1 MKSSTKLIILL
12 SITILVFL
20 GNTTVVFSQKNTD
33 QKQELKTPPKF
44 LKFND
49 SDRVSLQNST
59 QLFKDIFDS
68 SEKTSFISINQ
79 EEDKLG
85 YIHSKNQQYYNNIKV
100 EFGTVTLHSINGM
113 VASISSEFYKIV
125 DLSTEPTISNIQAF
139 NMAVSH
145 TGATAYL
152 WEEEDESNEIGYS
165 KPEGEL
171 LIVPVFEGR
180 TVVMKLA
187 YKFDIY
193 ATDPIYRADVYID
206 AQTGAFILENKK
218 IHHNDIPASGASLY
232 NGNVSFTAD
241 DTSGPYRLRQTA
253 DGDGIETYDMNNGS
267 SYSNASDIT
276 SGSSVF
282 NDPTGVQAHYGAEQ
296 THKYFS
302 GNHGRNSYD
311 NTGTTIKSYVSYG
324 SNYVNAFW
332 NGSVM
337 TYGDGDGVNYGP
349 LVSVDIVGHEITH
362 GVTEYAAN
370 LVYSYESGAL
380 NESFSDI
387 FGEAIEQYATGSND
401 WLMGDQI
408 GAGGSGGALRSM
420 SDPNAKGDPDTYLGD
435 NWYSGSGD
443 NGGVHYN
450 SGVQNFWFYLLTEG
464 GNGTNDNGDS
474 YTVSSLGMDK
484 AGAIAYR
491 NLSIYLGANS
501 QYIDARTGA
510 IQAAID
516 LYGADSAE
524 EIATTNAWY
533 AVGVGGA
540 YGAPAEYCNSAST
553 NINDEYISRVQLGT
567 IDNSSGAQ
575 FYSDF
580 TNQSTD
586 LMEGQSYTI
595 TVTPTWTGQSYSE
608 GYAVWIDYNDD
619 QDFNDAGELVWSKAA
634 STNTPNSG
642 TFTVPT
648 ETAGTAVRIRVSMKY
663 NGIPTACETFNF
675 GEVEDYTVNLGGS
688 VIDTEAPS
696 APTNLT
702 ASNITQTT
710 VDLSWDASNDN
721 VAVTSYDV
729 YQGANLL
736 ENVTGTSLQV
746 TGLIAETA
754 YSFTVYARDGA
765 TNTSDV
771 SNTENVTTLTTINDT
786 EAPSAPTN
794 LTVSNITQTTVDLSW
809 DASTDNVAVTSYDV
823 YQGANLLENVTG
835 TSLQVT
841 GLTAE
846 TAYSFTVYARDDAT
860 NTSDASNTE
869 NVTTQSS
876 GGGDS
881 TVLNE
886 GFFESGWDNWVD
898 GGSDAYR
905 YRGSRAYEGSYA
917 IRLRDNTN
925 SSVMTL
931 SNINV
936 SSYNNINIEFY
947 FYARSMENGEDFWV
961 QYYDGSSWNTIA
973 TYTSGTDF
981 SNNTFY
987 NASVNI
993 SSADYNFPSNSQFRF
1008 RCDASGNN
1016 DQIYIDQVTITGN
1029 SGFSPL
1035 TTYINSLGRDINNIL
1050 GNEGNEIDYES
1061 DFLLYPNPAKSNISI
1076 KLTTESNYITYHIF
1090 NMIGQEVLSG
1100 VLENETIKVDSLQ
1113 AGVYFMKINDGE
1125 EKMIQRFIKE

>member
-12 SITILVFL
+12 SLTILIFL

-44 LKFND
+44 LKFNE

-139 NMAVSH
+139 NKAVSH
-145 TGATAYL
+145 TGAKTYL

-253 DGDGIETYDMNNGS
+253 DGNGIETYDMNNGS

-311 NTGTTIKSYVSYG
+311 NTGTTIKSYISYG

-580 TNQSTD
+580 TNQSTN

-595 TVTPTWTGQSYSE
+595 TVTPTWTGQSFSE

-642 TFTVPT
+642 TFTVPS

-663 NGIPTACETFNF
+663 NGIPAACETFNY

-721 VAVTSYDV
+721 LAVTSYDV
-729 YQGANLL
+729 YQGANL
-736 ENVTGTSLQV
+736 
-746 TGLIAETA
+746 
-754 YSFTVYARDGA
+754 F
-765 TNTSDV
+765 
-771 SNTENVTTLTTINDT
+771 
-786 EAPSAPTN
+786 
-794 LTVSNITQTTVDLSW
+794 
-809 DASTDNVAVTSYDV
+809 
-823 YQGANLLENVTG
+823 ENVTG

-881 TVLNE
+881 TILNE
-886 GFFESGWDNWVD
+886 GFFESGWDGWVD

-905 YRGSRAYEGSYA
+905 YSGSRAYEGSYA

-981 SNNTFY
+981 SNNDFY

-1016 DQIYIDQVTITGN
+1016 DQIFIDQVTITGN

-1035 TTYINSLGRDINNIL
+1035 TTNINSLGRDINNIL

-1090 NMIGQEVLSG
+1090 NMIGQEVLFG
-1100 VLENETIKVDSLQ
+1100 VLRDEAIKVDSLQ
-1113 AGVYFMKINDGE
+1113 AGIYFMKIDDGE
-1125 EKMIQRFIKE
+1125 EQMIQRFIKE

>member
-12 SITILVFL
+12 SITILIFL

-44 LKFND
+44 LKFKE

-100 EFGTVTLHSINGM
+100 EFGTVTLHSISGM

-139 NMAVSH
+139 NKAVSH

-152 WEEEDESNEIGYS
+152 WEDEEESNEIGYS

-180 TVVMKLA
+180 TAVMKLA

-193 ATDPIYRADVYID
+193 VTDPIYRADVYID
-206 AQTGAFILENKK
+206 AQTGEFILENKK

-253 DGDGIETYDMNNGS
+253 DGNGIETYDMNNGTN
-267 SYSNASDIT
+267 YSNASDIT
-276 SGSSVF
+276 SGSTSF

-311 NTGTTIKSYVSYG
+311 NSGTTIKSYVSYN

-349 LVSVDIVGHEITH
+349 LVSLDIVGHEITH

-387 FGEAIEQYATGSND
+387 FGEAIEQYATGAND

-435 NWYSGSGD
+435 LWYSGSGD
-443 NGGVHYN
+443 SGGVHYN

-474 YTVSSLGMDK
+474 YAVSSVGMDK

-491 NLSIYLGANS
+491 NLSVYLGANS

-524 EIATTNAWY
+524 EIATTNAWH

-553 NINDEYISRVQLGT
+553 NNNDEYISRVQLGT
-567 IDNSSGAQ
+567 IDNSSGAE

-663 NGIPTACETFNF
+663 NGIPAACETFNF

-688 VIDTEAPS
+688 TVDTQAPS
-696 APTNLT
+696 APTNLL

-710 VDLSWDASNDN
+710 VDLSWNASTDN
-721 VAVTSYDV
+721 VEVTSYDV
-729 YQGANLL
+729 YQGLTNIGS
-736 ENVTGTSLQV
+736 VTTGTSFQV
-746 TGLIAETA
+746 TE
-754 YSFTVYARDGA
+754 
-765 TNTSDV
+765 
-771 SNTENVTTLTTINDT
+771 
-786 EAPSAPTN
+786 
-794 LTVSNITQTTVDLSW
+794 
-809 DASTDNVAVTSYDV
+809 
-823 YQGANLLENVTG
+823 
-835 TSLQVT
+835 
-841 GLTAE
+841 LTAD

-860 NTSDASNTE
+860 NTSDPSNPE

-905 YRGSRAYEGSYA
+905 YSGSRAYEGSYA

-947 FYARSMENGEDFWV
+947 YYARSMENGEDFWI

-981 SNNTFY
+981 SNNNFY

-993 SSADYNFPSNSQFRF
+993 SSTDYNFTSNTQFRF

-1035 TTYINSLGRDINNIL
+1035 TTYINLLGRDINNIL

-1100 VLENETIKVDSLQ
+1100 VLKNETIKVDGLQ

-1125 EKMIQRFIKE
+1125 EQMIQRFIKE

>member
-12 SITILVFL
+12 SLTILIFL

-44 LKFND
+44 LKFNE

-746 TGLIAETA
+746 TGL
-754 YSFTVYARDGA
+754 
-765 TNTSDV
+765 
-771 SNTENVTTLTTINDT
+771 
-786 EAPSAPTN
+786 
-794 LTVSNITQTTVDLSW
+794 
-809 DASTDNVAVTSYDV
+809 
-823 YQGANLLENVTG
+823 
-835 TSLQVT
+835 
-841 GLTAE
+841 TAE

-981 SNNTFY
+981 SNNDFY

>member
-736 ENVTGTSLQV
+736 ENVT
-746 TGLIAETA
+746 A
-754 YSFTVYARDGA
+754 
-765 TNTSDV
+765 
-771 SNTENVTTLTTINDT
+771 
-786 EAPSAPTN
+786 
-794 LTVSNITQTTVDLSW
+794 
-809 DASTDNVAVTSYDV
+809 
-823 YQGANLLENVTG
+823 

-869 NVTTQSS
+869 NVTTLSS

-886 GFFESGWDNWVD
+886 GFFESGWDGWVD

-905 YRGSRAYEGSYA
+905 YSGSRAYEGSYA

-981 SNNTFY
+981 SNNDFY

-1016 DQIYIDQVTITGN
+1016 DQIFIDQVTITGN

>member
-736 ENVTGTSLQV
+736 ENVT
-746 TGLIAETA
+746 A
-754 YSFTVYARDGA
+754 
-765 TNTSDV
+765 
-771 SNTENVTTLTTINDT
+771 
-786 EAPSAPTN
+786 
-794 LTVSNITQTTVDLSW
+794 
-809 DASTDNVAVTSYDV
+809 
-823 YQGANLLENVTG
+823 

-869 NVTTQSS
+869 NVTTLSS

-886 GFFESGWDNWVD
+886 GFFESGWDGWVD

-905 YRGSRAYEGSYA
+905 YSGSRAYEGSYA

-981 SNNTFY
+981 SNNDFY

>member
-12 SITILVFL
+12 SLTILIFL

-44 LKFND
+44 LKFNE

-68 SEKTSFISINQ
+68 SEKTSFMPINQ

-125 DLSTEPTISNIQAF
+125 DLSTEPTISNTQAF
-139 NMAVSH
+139 NKAVSH
-145 TGATAYL
+145 TGAKTYL

-180 TVVMKLA
+180 TAVMKLA

-253 DGDGIETYDMNNGS
+253 DGNGIETYDMNNGT

-311 NTGTTIKSYVSYG
+311 NTGTTIKSYVSYN

-349 LVSVDIVGHEITH
+349 LVSLDIVGHEITH

-370 LVYSYESGAL
+370 LVYSNESGAL

-387 FGEAIEQYATGSND
+387 FGEAIEQYATGAND
-401 WLMGDQI
+401 WLMGDDI

-420 SDPNAKGDPDTYLGD
+420 SNPNAKGDPDTYFGD
-435 NWYSGSGD
+435 LWYEGTGD

-491 NLSIYLGANS
+491 NLSVYLGANS

-553 NINDEYISRVQLGT
+553 NTNDEYISRVQLGT

-580 TNQSTD
+580 TNQSTN

-595 TVTPTWTGQSYSE
+595 TVTPTWTGQSFSE

-642 TFTVPT
+642 TFTVPS
-648 ETAGTAVRIRVSMKY
+648 ETAVTAVRIRVSMKY
-663 NGIPTACETFNF
+663 NGIPAACETFNY
-675 GEVEDYTVNLGGS
+675 GEVEDYTVNLVGS
-688 VIDTEAPS
+688 VIDTQAPS

-736 ENVTGTSLQV
+736 ENVTGTSIQV
-746 TGLIAETA
+746 TGLTAETA

-765 TNTSDV
+765 TNTSDA
-771 SNTENVTTLTTINDT
+771 SNTENVTTL
-786 EAPSAPTN
+786 
-794 LTVSNITQTTVDLSW
+794 
-809 DASTDNVAVTSYDV
+809 
-823 YQGANLLENVTG
+823 
-835 TSLQVT
+835 
-841 GLTAE
+841 
-846 TAYSFTVYARDDAT
+846 
-860 NTSDASNTE
+860 
-869 NVTTQSS
+869 SS

-886 GFFESGWDNWVD
+886 GFFESGWDGWVD

-905 YRGSRAYEGSYA
+905 YSGSRAYEGSYA

-981 SNNTFY
+981 SNNDFY

-1016 DQIYIDQVTITGN
+1016 DQIFIDQVTITGN

-1090 NMIGQEVLSG
+1090 NMIGKEVLSG

-1113 AGVYFMKINDGE
+1113 AGIYFMKIDDGE
-1125 EKMIQRFIKE
+1125 EQMIQRFIKE

>member
-1 MKSSTKLIILL
+1 MKSPTKLIILL
-12 SITILVFL
+12 SITILIFI
-20 GNTTVVFSQKNTD
+20 GNTTVVFSQEKTD
-33 QKQELKTPPKF
+33 QKQELKSPPKF
-44 LKFND
+44 LKFKE

-100 EFGTVTLHSINGM
+100 EFGTVTLHSISGM

-139 NMAVSH
+139 NKAVSH

-152 WEEEDESNEIGYS
+152 WEDEEESNEIGYS

-180 TVVMKLA
+180 TAVMKLA

-206 AQTGAFILENKK
+206 AQTGEFILENKK

-253 DGDGIETYDMNNGS
+253 DGNGIETYDMNNGTN
-267 SYSNASDIT
+267 YSNASDIT
-276 SGSSVF
+276 SGSTSF

-311 NTGTTIKSYVSYG
+311 NSGTTIKSYVSYN

-349 LVSVDIVGHEITH
+349 LVSLDIVGHEITH
-362 GVTEYAAN
+362 GVTEYSAN

-387 FGEAIEQYATGSND
+387 FGEAIEQYATGAND

-435 NWYSGSGD
+435 LWYSGSGD
-443 NGGVHYN
+443 SGGVHYN

-474 YTVSSLGMDK
+474 YAVSSVGMDK

-491 NLSIYLGANS
+491 NLSVYLGANS

-524 EIATTNAWY
+524 EIATTNAWH

-553 NINDEYISRVQLGT
+553 NNNDEYISRVQLGT
-567 IDNSSGAQ
+567 IDNSSGAE

-663 NGIPTACETFNF
+663 NGIPAACETFNY

-688 VIDTEAPS
+688 TVDTQEPS
-696 APTNLT
+696 APTNLL
-702 ASNITQTT
+702 ASNI
-710 VDLSWDASNDN
+710 S
-721 VAVTSYDV
+721 
-729 YQGANLL
+729 
-736 ENVTGTSLQV
+736 
-746 TGLIAETA
+746 
-754 YSFTVYARDGA
+754 
-765 TNTSDV
+765 
-771 SNTENVTTLTTINDT
+771 
-786 EAPSAPTN
+786 
-794 LTVSNITQTTVDLSW
+794 QTTVDLSW

-823 YQGANLLENVTG
+823 YQGLTNIGSVTG
-835 TSLQVT
+835 TSFQVT
-841 GLTAE
+841 ELTAD
-846 TAYSFTVYARDDAT
+846 TAYSFTVYARDGAT
-860 NTSDASNTE
+860 NTSDPSNTE

-886 GFFESGWDNWVD
+886 GFFESGWDGWVD

-905 YRGSRAYEGSYA
+905 YSGSRAYEGSYA

-947 FYARSMENGEDFWV
+947 FYARSMEIDEDFWV
-961 QYYDGSSWNTIA
+961 QYYDGSSWNTVA

-981 SNNTFY
+981 SNNNFY

-993 SSADYNFPSNSQFRF
+993 SSTDYNFTSNTQFRF

-1035 TTYINSLGRDINNIL
+1035 TTYINLLGRDINNIL

-1061 DFLLYPNPAKSNISI
+1061 DFLLYPNPAKSNVSI

-1125 EKMIQRFIKE
+1125 EQMIQRFIKE

>member
-12 SITILVFL
+12 SLTILIFL

-44 LKFND
+44 LKFNE

-68 SEKTSFISINQ
+68 SEKTSFIPINQ

-125 DLSTEPTISNIQAF
+125 DLSTEPTISNTQAF
-139 NMAVSH
+139 NKAVSH
-145 TGATAYL
+145 TGAKTYL

-180 TVVMKLA
+180 TAVMKLA

-241 DTSGPYRLRQTA
+241 DTSGTYRLRQTA
-253 DGDGIETYDMNNGS
+253 DGNGIETYDMNNGT

-311 NTGTTIKSYVSYG
+311 NTGTTIKSYVSYR

-474 YTVSSLGMDK
+474 YTVSSIGMDK

-491 NLSIYLGANS
+491 NLSVYLGANS

-580 TNQSTD
+580 TNQSTN

-595 TVTPTWTGQSYSE
+595 TVTPTWTGQSFSE

-642 TFTVPT
+642 TFTVPS

-663 NGIPTACETFNF
+663 NGIPTACETFDF

-736 ENVTGTSLQV
+736 ENVTGTSIQV
-746 TGLIAETA
+746 TGLTAETA

-765 TNTSDV
+765 TNTSDA
-771 SNTENVTTLTTINDT
+771 SNTENVTTL
-786 EAPSAPTN
+786 
-794 LTVSNITQTTVDLSW
+794 
-809 DASTDNVAVTSYDV
+809 
-823 YQGANLLENVTG
+823 
-835 TSLQVT
+835 
-841 GLTAE
+841 
-846 TAYSFTVYARDDAT
+846 
-860 NTSDASNTE
+860 
-869 NVTTQSS
+869 SS

-886 GFFESGWDNWVD
+886 GFFESGWDGWVD

-905 YRGSRAYEGSYA
+905 YSGSRAYEGSYA

-981 SNNTFY
+981 SNNDFY

-1090 NMIGQEVLSG
+1090 NMIGKEVLSG

-1113 AGVYFMKINDGE
+1113 AGIYFMKIDDGE
-1125 EKMIQRFIKE
+1125 EQMIQRFIKE

>member
-746 TGLIAETA
+746 TGL
-754 YSFTVYARDGA
+754 
-765 TNTSDV
+765 
-771 SNTENVTTLTTINDT
+771 
-786 EAPSAPTN
+786 
-794 LTVSNITQTTVDLSW
+794 
-809 DASTDNVAVTSYDV
+809 
-823 YQGANLLENVTG
+823 
-835 TSLQVT
+835 
-841 GLTAE
+841 TAE

-869 NVTTQSS
+869 NVTTLSS

-886 GFFESGWDNWVD
+886 GFFESGWDGWVD

-905 YRGSRAYEGSYA
+905 YSGSRAYEGSYA

>member
-736 ENVTGTSLQV
+736 ENVTATSLQV
-746 TGLIAETA
+746 TGLTAETA

-765 TNTSDV
+765 TNTSDA
-771 SNTENVTTLTTINDT
+771 SNTENVTTLSDPDT

-794 LTVSNITQTTVDLSW
+794 LTASNITQTTVDLSW

>member
-1 MKSSTKLIILL
+1 MKSPTKLIILL
-12 SITILVFL
+12 SITILIFI
-20 GNTTVVFSQKNTD
+20 GNTTVVFSQEKTD
-33 QKQELKTPPKF
+33 QKQELKSPPKF
-44 LKFND
+44 LKFKE

-100 EFGTVTLHSINGM
+100 EFGTVTLHSISGM

-139 NMAVSH
+139 NKAVSH

-152 WEEEDESNEIGYS
+152 WEDEEESNEIGYS

-180 TVVMKLA
+180 TAVMKLA

-193 ATDPIYRADVYID
+193 VTDPIYRADVYID
-206 AQTGAFILENKK
+206 AQTGEFILENKK

-253 DGDGIETYDMNNGS
+253 DGNGIETYDMNNGTN
-267 SYSNASDIT
+267 YSNASDIT
-276 SGSSVF
+276 SGSTSF

-311 NTGTTIKSYVSYG
+311 NSGTTIKSYVSYN

-349 LVSVDIVGHEITH
+349 LVSLDIVGHEITH

-387 FGEAIEQYATGSND
+387 FGEAIEQYATGAND

-435 NWYSGSGD
+435 LWYSGSGD
-443 NGGVHYN
+443 SGGVHYN

-474 YTVSSLGMDK
+474 YAVSSVGMDK

-491 NLSIYLGANS
+491 NLSVYLGANS

-524 EIATTNAWY
+524 EIATTNAWH

-553 NINDEYISRVQLGT
+553 NNNDEYISRVQLGT
-567 IDNSSGAQ
+567 IDNSSGAE

-663 NGIPTACETFNF
+663 NGIPAACETFNY

-688 VIDTEAPS
+688 TVDTQAPS
-696 APTNLT
+696 APTNLL
-702 ASNITQTT
+702 ASNI
-710 VDLSWDASNDN
+710 S
-721 VAVTSYDV
+721 
-729 YQGANLL
+729 
-736 ENVTGTSLQV
+736 
-746 TGLIAETA
+746 
-754 YSFTVYARDGA
+754 
-765 TNTSDV
+765 
-771 SNTENVTTLTTINDT
+771 
-786 EAPSAPTN
+786 
-794 LTVSNITQTTVDLSW
+794 QTTVDLSW

-823 YQGANLLENVTG
+823 YQGLTNIGSVTTG
-835 TSLQVT
+835 TSFQVT
-841 GLTAE
+841 ELTAD
-846 TAYSFTVYARDDAT
+846 TAYSFTVYANDDAT
-860 NTSDASNTE
+860 NTSDPSNTE

-886 GFFESGWDNWVD
+886 GFFESGWDGWVD

-905 YRGSRAYEGSYA
+905 YSGSRAYEGSYA

-936 SSYNNINIEFY
+936 SSYNSISIEFY
-947 FYARSMENGEDFWV
+947 YYARSMENGEDFWV
-961 QYYDGSSWNTIA
+961 QYYDGSSWNTVA

-993 SSADYNFPSNSQFRF
+993 SSTDYSFPTNAQFRF
-1008 RCDASGNN
+1008 RCDAGANN

-1035 TTYINSLGRDINNIL
+1035 TTYINLLGRDINNIL

-1061 DFLLYPNPAKSNISI
+1061 DFLLYPNPAKSNVSI

-1100 VLENETIKVDSLQ
+1100 VLDNETIKVDSLQ

-1125 EKMIQRFIKE
+1125 EQMIQRFIKE

>member
-12 SITILVFL
+12 SLTILIFL

-44 LKFND
+44 LKFNE

-59 QLFKDIFDS
+59 QLFKDIFDP

-139 NMAVSH
+139 NKAVSH
-145 TGATAYL
+145 TGAKTYL

-180 TVVMKLA
+180 TAVMKLA

-253 DGDGIETYDMNNGS
+253 DGNGIETYDMNNGT

-311 NTGTTIKSYVSYG
+311 NTGTTIKSYVSYN

-349 LVSVDIVGHEITH
+349 LVSLDIVGHEITH

-580 TNQSTD
+580 TNQSTN

-595 TVTPTWTGQSYSE
+595 TVTPTWTGQSFSE

-642 TFTVPT
+642 TFTVPS
-648 ETAGTAVRIRVSMKY
+648 ETAVTAVRIRVSMKY
-663 NGIPTACETFNF
+663 NGIPAACETFNY
-675 GEVEDYTVNLGGS
+675 GEVEDYTVNLVGS
-688 VIDTEAPS
+688 VIDTQAPS

-736 ENVTGTSLQV
+736 ENVTGTSIQI
-746 TGLIAETA
+746 TGLTAETA

-765 TNTSDV
+765 TNTSDA
-771 SNTENVTTLTTINDT
+771 SNTENVTTL
-786 EAPSAPTN
+786 
-794 LTVSNITQTTVDLSW
+794 
-809 DASTDNVAVTSYDV
+809 
-823 YQGANLLENVTG
+823 
-835 TSLQVT
+835 
-841 GLTAE
+841 
-846 TAYSFTVYARDDAT
+846 
-860 NTSDASNTE
+860 
-869 NVTTQSS
+869 SS

-886 GFFESGWDNWVD
+886 GFFESGWDGWVD

-905 YRGSRAYEGSYA
+905 YSGSRAYEGSYA

-981 SNNTFY
+981 SNNDFY

-1090 NMIGQEVLSG
+1090 NMIGKEVLSG

-1113 AGVYFMKINDGE
+1113 AGIYFMKIDDGE
-1125 EKMIQRFIKE
+1125 EQMIQRFIKE

>member
-12 SITILVFL
+12 SLTILIFL

-44 LKFND
+44 LKFNE

-59 QLFKDIFDS
+59 QLFKDIFDP

-139 NMAVSH
+139 NKAVSH
-145 TGATAYL
+145 TGAKTYL

-180 TVVMKLA
+180 TAVMKLA

-253 DGDGIETYDMNNGS
+253 DGNGIETYDMNNGS

-349 LVSVDIVGHEITH
+349 LVSLDIVGHEITH

-420 SDPNAKGDPDTYLGD
+420 SDPNAKGDPDTYFGD
-435 NWYSGSGD
+435 LWYCGSGD

-580 TNQSTD
+580 TNQSTN

-595 TVTPTWTGQSYSE
+595 TVTPTWTGQSFSE

-642 TFTVPT
+642 TFTVPS
-648 ETAGTAVRIRVSMKY
+648 ETAVTAVRIRVSMKY
-663 NGIPTACETFNF
+663 NGIPAACETFNY
-675 GEVEDYTVNLGGS
+675 GEVEDYTVNLVGS
-688 VIDTEAPS
+688 VIDTQAPS

-746 TGLIAETA
+746 TGL
-754 YSFTVYARDGA
+754 
-765 TNTSDV
+765 
-771 SNTENVTTLTTINDT
+771 
-786 EAPSAPTN
+786 
-794 LTVSNITQTTVDLSW
+794 
-809 DASTDNVAVTSYDV
+809 
-823 YQGANLLENVTG
+823 
-835 TSLQVT
+835 
-841 GLTAE
+841 TAE

-860 NTSDASNTE
+860 NTSDVSNTE
-869 NVTTQSS
+869 NVTTLSS

-886 GFFESGWDNWVD
+886 GFFESGWDGWVD

-981 SNNTFY
+981 SNNDFY

-993 SSADYNFPSNSQFRF
+993 SSTDYSFPTNAQFRF
-1008 RCDASGNN
+1008 RCDAGGNN
-1016 DQIYIDQVTITGN
+1016 DQIFIDQVTITGN

-1090 NMIGQEVLSG
+1090 NMIGKEVLSG

-1113 AGVYFMKINDGE
+1113 AGIYFMKIDDGE
-1125 EKMIQRFIKE
+1125 EQMIQRFIKE

>member
-12 SITILVFL
+12 SLTILIFL

-44 LKFND
+44 LNFNE

-59 QLFKDIFDS
+59 QLFKDIFDP

-139 NMAVSH
+139 NKAVSH
-145 TGATAYL
+145 TGAKTYL

-180 TVVMKLA
+180 TAVMKLA

-253 DGDGIETYDMNNGS
+253 DGNGIETYDMNNGS

-349 LVSVDIVGHEITH
+349 LVSLDIVGHEITH

-580 TNQSTD
+580 TNQSTN

-595 TVTPTWTGQSYSE
+595 TVTPTWTGQSFSE

-642 TFTVPT
+642 TFTVPS
-648 ETAGTAVRIRVSMKY
+648 ETAVTAVRIRVSMKY
-663 NGIPTACETFNF
+663 NGIPAACETFNY
-675 GEVEDYTVNLGGS
+675 GEVEDYTVNLVGS
-688 VIDTEAPS
+688 VIDTQAPSAPTNLTASNVTQTTVDLSWDASNDNVAVTSYDVYQGANLLENVTGTSIQVTGLTAETAYSFTVYARDGATNTSDASNTENVTTLSNPDTEAPS

-736 ENVTGTSLQV
+736 ENVTGTSIQV
-746 TGLIAETA
+746 TGLTAETA

-765 TNTSDV
+765 TNTSDA
-771 SNTENVTTLTTINDT
+771 SNTENVTTL
-786 EAPSAPTN
+786 
-794 LTVSNITQTTVDLSW
+794 
-809 DASTDNVAVTSYDV
+809 
-823 YQGANLLENVTG
+823 
-835 TSLQVT
+835 
-841 GLTAE
+841 
-846 TAYSFTVYARDDAT
+846 
-860 NTSDASNTE
+860 
-869 NVTTQSS
+869 SS

-886 GFFESGWDNWVD
+886 GFFESGWDGWVD

-981 SNNTFY
+981 SNNDFY

-1090 NMIGQEVLSG
+1090 NMIGKEVLSG

-1113 AGVYFMKINDGE
+1113 AGIYFMKIDDGE
-1125 EKMIQRFIKE
+1125 EQMIQRFIKE

>member
-1 MKSSTKLIILL
+1 
-12 SITILVFL
+12 
-20 GNTTVVFSQKNTD
+20 
-33 QKQELKTPPKF
+33 
-44 LKFND
+44 
-49 SDRVSLQNST
+49 
-59 QLFKDIFDS
+59 
-68 SEKTSFISINQ
+68 
-79 EEDKLG
+79 
-85 YIHSKNQQYYNNIKV
+85 
-100 EFGTVTLHSINGM
+100 GM

-139 NMAVSH
+139 NKAVSH
-145 TGATAYL
+145 TGAKTYL

-180 TVVMKLA
+180 TAVMKLA

-218 IHHNDIPASGASLY
+218 IHHNDIPASGTSLY

-253 DGDGIETYDMNNGS
+253 DGNGIETYDMNNGT

-311 NTGTTIKSYVSYG
+311 NTGTTIKSYVSYR

-349 LVSVDIVGHEITH
+349 LVSLDIVGHEITH

-401 WLMGDQI
+401 WLMGDDI

-420 SDPNAKGDPDTYLGD
+420 SNPNAKGDPDTYFGD
-435 NWYSGSGD
+435 LWYCGSGD

-491 NLSIYLGANS
+491 NLSVYLGANS

-533 AVGVGGA
+533 AVGVGA
-540 YGAPAEYCNSAST
+540 PYGGFPPVDCLLGDIYLSITFDNYPEEIAWTLKNSNESTVASASYST
-553 NINDEYISRVQLGT
+553 SNP
-567 IDNSSGAQ
+567 DNSTVSET
-575 FYSDF
+575 F
-580 TNQSTD
+580 TD
-586 LMEGQSYTI
+586 LAIDDYIFEITDTYGDGINCTGSYTL
-595 TVTPTWTGQSYSE
+595 SS
-608 GYAVWIDYNDD
+608 
-619 QDFNDAGELVWSKAA
+619 DAGTFKTGGPFGSSEAISFCIN
-634 STNTPNSG
+634 SDSESDTEPPTP
-642 TFTVPT
+642 PT
-648 ETAGTAVRIRVSMKY
+648 GLI
-663 NGIPTACETFNF
+663 TFN
-675 GEVEDYTVNLGGS
+675 Y
-688 VIDTEAPS
+688 
-696 APTNLT
+696 
-702 ASNITQTT
+702 TQTT
-710 VDLSWDASNDN
+710 VDLSWDASTDN
-721 VAVTSYDV
+721 VGVTSYDV
-729 YQGANLL
+729 YQGAINIGS
-736 ENVTGTSLQV
+736 VTTGTSLQV
-746 TGLIAETA
+746 TGLTA
-754 YSFTVYARDGA
+754 NTTYSFTVYARDGA

-771 SNTENVTTLTTINDT
+771 SNTALATTLPTINDT

-794 LTVSNITQTTVDLSW
+794 LLATAITSTTVDLSWNASTDNVGVTSYDVYQGSDLLENVTTGTSLQVTELTADTAYSFTVYARDDATNTSVASDPKNVITSSELDTEAPSKPTNLIASNITQTTVDLSW

-823 YQGANLLENVTG
+823 YQGATNIGSVTTG
-835 TSLQVT
+835 TSFQVT
-841 GLTAE
+841 ELTAD

-860 NTSDASNTE
+860 NTSVASDPE

-876 GGGDS
+876 GGGGS
-881 TVLNE
+881 TVINE
-886 GFFESGWDNWVD
+886 GFFEFGWDNWVD
-898 GGSDAYR
+898 GGSDATR
-905 YRGSRAYEGSYA
+905 SRSSRAYEGSYA
-917 IRLRDNTN
+917 IRLKDNTN
-925 SSVMTL
+925 TSVMTL

-947 FYARSMENGEDFWV
+947 FNARSMENGEDFWI

-981 SNNTFY
+981 SNNEFY

-993 SSADYNFPSNSQFRF
+993 SSTDYSFPTNAQFRF
-1008 RCDASGNN
+1008 RCDASANN
-1016 DQIYIDQVTITGN
+1016 DQIY
-1029 SGFSPL
+1029 
-1035 TTYINSLGRDINNIL
+1035 
-1050 GNEGNEIDYES
+1050 
-1061 DFLLYPNPAKSNISI
+1061 
-1076 KLTTESNYITYHIF
+1076 
-1090 NMIGQEVLSG
+1090 
-1100 VLENETIKVDSLQ
+1100 
-1113 AGVYFMKINDGE
+1113 
-1125 EKMIQRFIKE
+1125 

>member
-12 SITILVFL
+12 SLTILIFL

-44 LKFND
+44 LKFNE

-139 NMAVSH
+139 NKAVSH
-145 TGATAYL
+145 TGAKTYL
-152 WEEEDESNEIGYS
+152 WEEEDESNEIDYS

-180 TVVMKLA
+180 TAVMKLA

-253 DGDGIETYDMNNGS
+253 DGNGIETYDMNNGS

-349 LVSVDIVGHEITH
+349 LVSLDIVGHEITH

-580 TNQSTD
+580 TNQSTN

-595 TVTPTWTGQSYSE
+595 TVTPTWTGQSFSE

-642 TFTVPT
+642 TFTVPS

-663 NGIPTACETFNF
+663 NGIPAACETFDY
-675 GEVEDYTVNLGGS
+675 GEVEDYTVNLVGS
-688 VIDTEAPS
+688 VVDTQAPS

-729 YQGANLL
+729 YQGANL
-736 ENVTGTSLQV
+736 
-746 TGLIAETA
+746 
-754 YSFTVYARDGA
+754 F
-765 TNTSDV
+765 
-771 SNTENVTTLTTINDT
+771 
-786 EAPSAPTN
+786 
-794 LTVSNITQTTVDLSW
+794 
-809 DASTDNVAVTSYDV
+809 
-823 YQGANLLENVTG
+823 ENVTG

-860 NTSDASNTE
+860 NTSDVSNTE
-869 NVTTQSS
+869 NITTLSS

-905 YRGSRAYEGSYA
+905 YSGSRAYEGSYA

-981 SNNTFY
+981 SNNDFY

-1090 NMIGQEVLSG
+1090 NMIGKEVLSG

-1113 AGVYFMKINDGE
+1113 AGIYFMKIDDGE
-1125 EKMIQRFIKE
+1125 EQMIQRFIKE

>member
-12 SITILVFL
+12 SLTILIFL

-44 LKFND
+44 LKFNE

-68 SEKTSFISINQ
+68 SEKTSFMPINQ

-125 DLSTEPTISNIQAF
+125 DLSTEPTISNTQAF
-139 NMAVSH
+139 NKAVSH
-145 TGATAYL
+145 TGAKTYL

-180 TVVMKLA
+180 TAVMKLA

-253 DGDGIETYDMNNGS
+253 DGNGIETYDMNNGT

-311 NTGTTIKSYVSYG
+311 NTGTTIKSYVSYR

-349 LVSVDIVGHEITH
+349 LVSLDIVGHEITH

-370 LVYSYESGAL
+370 LVYSNESGAL

-387 FGEAIEQYATGSND
+387 FGEAIEQYATGAND
-401 WLMGDQI
+401 WLMGDDI

-420 SDPNAKGDPDTYLGD
+420 SNPNAKGDPDTYFGD
-435 NWYSGSGD
+435 LWYEGTGD

-491 NLSIYLGANS
+491 NLSVYLGANS

-533 AVGVGGA
+533 AVGVGA
-540 YGAPAEYCNSAST
+540 PYGGFPPVDCL
-553 NINDEYISRVQLGT
+553 LGD
-567 IDNSSGAQ
+567 I
-575 FYSDF
+575 Y
-580 TNQSTD
+580 
-586 LMEGQSYTI
+586 
-595 TVTPTWTGQSYSE
+595 
-608 GYAVWIDYNDD
+608 
-619 QDFNDAGELVWSKAA
+619 
-634 STNTPNSG
+634 
-642 TFTVPT
+642 
-648 ETAGTAVRIRVSMKY
+648 
-663 NGIPTACETFNF
+663 
-675 GEVEDYTVNLGGS
+675 
-688 VIDTEAPS
+688 
-696 APTNLT
+696 
-702 ASNITQTT
+702 
-710 VDLSWDASNDN
+710 LS
-721 VAVTSYDV
+721 
-729 YQGANLL
+729 
-736 ENVTGTSLQV
+736 
-746 TGLIAETA
+746 I
-754 YSFTVYARDGA
+754 
-765 TNTSDV
+765 
-771 SNTENVTTLTTINDT
+771 
-786 EAPSAPTN
+786 
-794 LTVSNITQTTVDLSW
+794 
-809 DASTDNVAVTSYDV
+809 
-823 YQGANLLENVTG
+823 
-835 TSLQVT
+835 
-841 GLTAE
+841 
-846 TAYSFTVYARDDAT
+846 
-860 NTSDASNTE
+860 
-869 NVTTQSS
+869 
-876 GGGDS
+876 
-881 TVLNE
+881 
-886 GFFESGWDNWVD
+886 
-898 GGSDAYR
+898 
-905 YRGSRAYEGSYA
+905 
-917 IRLRDNTN
+917 
-925 SSVMTL
+925 
-931 SNINV
+931 
-936 SSYNNINIEFY
+936 
-947 FYARSMENGEDFWV
+947 
-961 QYYDGSSWNTIA
+961 
-973 TYTSGTDF
+973 
-981 SNNTFY
+981 
-987 NASVNI
+987 
-993 SSADYNFPSNSQFRF
+993 
-1008 RCDASGNN
+1008 
-1016 DQIYIDQVTITGN
+1016 
-1029 SGFSPL
+1029 
-1035 TTYINSLGRDINNIL
+1035 
-1050 GNEGNEIDYES
+1050 
-1061 DFLLYPNPAKSNISI
+1061 
-1076 KLTTESNYITYHIF
+1076 
-1090 NMIGQEVLSG
+1090 
-1100 VLENETIKVDSLQ
+1100 
-1113 AGVYFMKINDGE
+1113 
-1125 EKMIQRFIKE
+1125 